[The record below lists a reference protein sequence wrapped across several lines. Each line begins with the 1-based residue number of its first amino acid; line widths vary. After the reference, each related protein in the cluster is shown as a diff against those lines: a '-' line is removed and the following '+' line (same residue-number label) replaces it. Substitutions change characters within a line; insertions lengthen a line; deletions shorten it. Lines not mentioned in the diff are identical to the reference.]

1 MKRLLPFIFIV
12 LLFFISSC
20 TAVAAAPII
29 SNDTGT
35 AVAQTQTAV
44 AWTAVP
50 TPTLNPSIP
59 SMIDWLNRDLS
70 TANPLGW
77 MLDAEYHVTNV
88 SFLNVLNSPALNFQ
102 VEVGCIC
109 VNSKEC
115 CIPERTFVV
124 IIDSMKRYPDLFLEH
139 VPSETDQVTIVCS
152 DHQGKTQI
160 GTVTASWPDV
170 KGYLQGNVSGYQLGV
185 RAHRVV
191 DP

>member
-1 MKRLLPFIFIV
+1 MKRLFSFIFIV
-12 LLFFISSC
+12 LLFFINSC

-77 MLDAEYHVTNV
+77 TLDAEYRVIDI
-88 SFLNVLNSPALNFQ
+88 SFSNILNSSALIFQ
-102 VEVGCIC
+102 VDVHCSCIY
-109 VNSKEC
+109 NEDC

-124 IIDSMKRYPDLFLEH
+124 IVDSMKRYPQFWTQI
-139 VPSETDQVTIVCS
+139 PSNTIKMIVVCS
-152 DHQGKTQI
+152 DHPNTKPI
-160 GTVTASWPDV
+160 GAVTAPWPDV
-170 KGYLQGNVSGYQLGV
+170 QGYLQGNVSGDQLGW